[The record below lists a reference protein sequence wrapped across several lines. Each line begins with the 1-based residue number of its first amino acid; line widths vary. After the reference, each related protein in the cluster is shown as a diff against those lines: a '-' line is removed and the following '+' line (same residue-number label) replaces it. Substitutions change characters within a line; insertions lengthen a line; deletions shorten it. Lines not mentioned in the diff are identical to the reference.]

1 MTKITIEV
9 RNLWD
14 KEAAYELLKK
24 ELDRAFEIKREK
36 LKELLELSIEMG
48 VLITLTD
55 EQLRGMGK
63 TSAIIEK
70 SRKLGAPIVTTS
82 RQQKDYLEAFSGLTD
97 IRHFNSP
104 EATRGVRFPNGF
116 IVDEGVSDDVIK
128 QLIKDGSKLLGG
140 FKRL

>member
-14 KEAAYELLKK
+14 KAIAYTLLEK
-24 ELDRAFEIKREK
+24 ELELSYKIKREK
-36 LKELLELSIEMG
+36 LKELLDLSIEMG

-55 EQLRGMGK
+55 EQLRGSGK

-70 SRKLGAPIVTTS
+70 SNELSIPIVVS
-82 RQQKDYLEAFSGLTD
+82 NRQQKIFLKEQGAKKVCCVGQS
-97 IRHFNSP
+97 S
-104 EATRGVRFPNGF
+104 EQARGYRFDNGF
-116 IVDEGVSDDVIK
+116 LVDEGAEDDVIK
-128 QLIKDGSKLLGG
+128 ELIKGGNKLLGG